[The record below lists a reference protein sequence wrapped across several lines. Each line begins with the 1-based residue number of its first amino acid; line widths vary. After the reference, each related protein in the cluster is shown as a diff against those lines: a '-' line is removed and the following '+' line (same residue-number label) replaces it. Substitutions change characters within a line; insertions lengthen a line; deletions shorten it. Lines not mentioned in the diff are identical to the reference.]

1 MGLGKFTL
9 VAAAIIGLNVFLAS
23 LVGLMMGGVPGAIG
37 GVLVGLCISVPML
50 PRQK

>member
-1 MGLGKFTL
+1 MGLGKFAL

-23 LVGLMMGGVPGAIG
+23 LIGLMMGGVAGAFG

-50 PRQK
+50 PRRR